1 MIKTIIII
9 ISFLSLYSCSLNSNS
24 SYWDNKNEDDIF
36 VKNDKKDI
44 NKNNFEEIKNKIIE
58 YGKKSEFPNIED

>member
-1 MIKTIIII
+1 MIKKIIII

-24 SYWDNKNEDDIF
+24 SYWNNKNEDDIF
-36 VKNDKKDI
+36 VKNDKKDT
-44 NKNNFEEIKNKIIE
+44 NKNNFDEIKSNIIE

>member
-1 MIKTIIII
+1 MIKKFIII

-36 VKNDKKDI
+36 VKNDKNDT
-44 NKNNFEEIKNKIIE
+44 NKNNFDEIKSNIIE

>member
-1 MIKTIIII
+1 MIKKFIII

-36 VKNDKKDI
+36 VKNDKKDT
-44 NKNNFEEIKNKIIE
+44 NKNNFEEIKNDLGDLLLHIMF
-58 YGKKSEFPNIED
+58 YS

>member
-1 MIKTIIII
+1 MIKKFIII

-36 VKNDKKDI
+36 VKNDKKDT
-44 NKNNFEEIKNKIIE
+44 NKNNFEKIKINIIE

>member
-1 MIKTIIII
+1 MIKKFIII

-36 VKNDKKDI
+36 VKNDKKDT
-44 NKNNFEEIKNKIIE
+44 NKNNFEEIKIKIIE

>member
-1 MIKTIIII
+1 MIKKIIII

-44 NKNNFEEIKNKIIE
+44 NKNNFEEIKIKIIE